1 MKNKVIGLG
10 ALCLL
15 LASTS
20 LKAQEQSEKTEK
32 LEEVVVVATKFE
44 AEKEKIGKIIYQITP
59 EDIENMPGKTVA
71 DVLDNLAGVQINGNN
86 SAAGNNKSVY
96 VRGGRGY
103 QTLVLIDGV
112 PVSDPSGINSAFDL
126 RLLTLSQVESIE
138 VMNGAASTLYGSG
151 AATGVI
157 SIKLKDSEK
166 KPISMNYQTSIGSN
180 NTQDDSKWDVNDVN
194 QNIALSGELN
204 KFNYL
209 ANANI
214 SYVNGLSAASDE
226 NSDVE
231 FGSDKFQAANTY
243 VRLGYNFSEK
253 FNVDLFSNY
262 DRDVFDY
269 DAGGFQDSDI
279 NNGVNTQTRYGLTSN
294 YKYNKGSLK
303 LIASYNE
310 SDRMLES
317 FNSWT
322 NEINQSEYTGK
333 SVNIDLVN
341 SYKFN
346 SEFELI
352 TGVNYQDFKNQ
363 TDTPWATIDESL
375 AKYNTVD
382 PYATVVYNS
391 KFGFN
396 INAGARMNIH
406 SEYGNHFVYNVNP
419 SYNFSKNVRAIASY
433 STAFITP
440 STYQLFSQYGNPELK
455 PEEDASIEAG
465 FVYTMPKAFELNA
478 VYFYREVDNMIILPD
493 YIKYQN
499 ADETINAKGVEA
511 DLNINALEAVNFRL
525 GYTYTY
531 KSSDIDYIPKNKFT
545 ALVETSSIKNTY
557 LSLQF
562 KYLSKRT
569 YYDQWGSGDIL
580 EFDAYNLVDLYG
592 SYSIVKNKVSVFAH
606 ISNIFEADYVET
618 LGYTTKGRNYK
629 IGLDFKF

>member
-20 LKAQEQSEKTEK
+20 LNAQEQTEKTEK

-44 AEKEKIGKIIYQITP
+44 AEKEKIGKIIYQITS

-180 NTQDDSKWDVNDVN
+180 NTQDDSKWDVNEVN

-209 ANANI
+209 ANGNI

-226 NSDVE
+226 NSDVA
-231 FGSDKFQAANTY
+231 FGSDKFQAANAY

-262 DRDVFDY
+262 DRDVFEY

-303 LIASYNE
+303 LIASFNE

-322 NEINQSEYTGK
+322 NEINHSEYTGK
-333 SVNIDLVN
+333 SVNVDLVN

-363 TDTPWATIDESL
+363 TATPWATIDESL

-391 KFGFN
+391 KSGFN

-419 SYNFSKNVRAIASY
+419 SYNFSENFRAIASY
-433 STAFITP
+433 STAFIAP

-465 FVYTMPKAFELNA
+465 FVYTMPKAFVLNT

-493 YIKYQN
+493 YVLYQN

-511 DLNINALEAVNFRL
+511 DLNINALKIVNFRL

-545 ALVETSSIKNTY
+545 ALIETSSIKNTY

-562 KYLSKRT
+562 KNLSKRT
-569 YYDQWGSGDIL
+569 YYDQWGSGEVL
-580 EFDAYNLVDLYG
+580 EFDAYSLVDLYG
-592 SYSIVKNKVSVFAH
+592 SYSIIKNKVSVFAH
-606 ISNIFEADYVET
+606 VSNIFDADYVET